1 VSALDQA
8 TKTAVAATVR
18 AIAGMHEAVVTFGD
32 SRSSLKNSTV
42 HVCTQQEALIRGEAD
57 ALALWLRYHD
67 PHLMPMLKDPLVAS
81 VLEGFEAAR
90 VEALGSRAF
99 AGVAANLADCRQAQ
113 AAAMPQET
121 LHHMPDQGLVLAV
134 RGVLCQ
140 AASGVP
146 LPSGTEQAATQWA
159 ARLKVAGKV
168 SVDEL
173 LYAIDNQSEFLH
185 LARTALERFL
195 SLPEETLHQETQ
207 QPNNPPADP
216 SQQHGETNDDNNNTD
231 AGEEP
236 RVGEVIQQGQPHP
249 GKAETDPDKTADE
262 DMDGV
267 PVAMP
272 GGRPKV
278 GDGIPAES
286 YRVFTSAY
294 DSIAAADTLADPEE
308 LAELRRSLD
317 LQMLPYQNLVHRLAG
332 RLQRLLLARQQ
343 TAWRFDEEEGI
354 INNARLAR
362 LVTNANAAVFK
373 QEHQSRYRQT
383 VVSLLLDNS
392 GSMRG
397 KPITTTALCAD
408 ILAQS
413 LEKVQV
419 KVEILGF
426 TTNTWKGGRAREEWI
441 AAGKPA
447 YPGRLN
453 ETRHIIYKAAGTPWR
468 AARDNLGLMLKEGLL
483 KENIDGEALL
493 WGYQRLLARPEPR
506 RILLVLSDG
515 APVDDTTLSANGGGY
530 LDTHLR
536 SVIAKIEGAGRVE
549 LAAVGIGHDV
559 ARYYQNAVTVNTSE
573 DLAVSL
579 VEKLEGLFKGQG

>member
-1 VSALDQA
+1 MSGLDQT
-8 TKTAVAATVR
+8 TKTAVAATIR
-18 AIAGMHEAVVTFGD
+18 AIAGTHEAVVTFGD
-32 SRSSLKNSTV
+32 SRSTLNAQTA
-42 HVCTQQEALIRGEAD
+42 HVCTQQKALVRGEAD
-57 ALALWLRYHD
+57 ALALRLRYHN
-67 PHLMPMLKDPLVAS
+67 PRLMPVLADPLLTS
-81 VLEGFEAAR
+81 VLEGFETAR

-99 AGVAANLADCRQAQ
+99 AGVAANLAECREAQ
-113 AAAMPQET
+113 GAAMPYET
-121 LHHMPDQGLVLAV
+121 LHHLPDQGLVLAI
-134 RGVLCQ
+134 RGLLCR
-140 AASGVP
+140 AAAGVP
-146 LPSGTEQAATQWA
+146 LPPGVEQATSQWA
-159 ARLKVAGKV
+159 DKLAAAGKL
-168 SVDEL
+168 STNEL
-173 LYAIDNQSEFLH
+173 LAVLDNQAAFLH
-185 LARTALERFL
+185 IARTALERFL
-195 SLPEETLHQETQ
+195 SLPEKTPKQEIHQSE
-207 QPNNPPADP
+207 NPPADELK
-216 SQQHGETNDDNNNTD
+216 GEPDGKNTD
-231 AGEEP
+231 AGEES
-236 RVGEVIQQGQPHP
+236 RGGEAIPTGQPQP
-249 GKAETDPDKTADE
+249 GDVDADKTE
-262 DMDGV
+262 DGELEGV

-272 GGRPKV
+272 GGRPEV
-278 GDGIPAES
+278 GDGLATEI
-286 YRVFTSAY
+286 YRIFTIAY
-294 DSIAAADTLADPEE
+294 DSIAAADTLAAPEE

-317 LQMLPYQNLVHRLAG
+317 VQMLPYQNLVHRLAG
-332 RLQRLLLARQQ
+332 RLQRLLMARQQ

-354 INNARLAR
+354 INSARLAR

-373 QEHQSRYRQT
+373 QEHQSRYRET

-426 TTNTWKGGRAREEWI
+426 TTNTWKGGRAREDWI
-441 AAGKPA
+441 AAGKPT

-453 ETRHIIYKAAGTPWR
+453 ETRHIVYKAAGTPWR

-493 WGYQRLLARPEPR
+493 WAYQRLLVRPEPR

-530 LDTHLR
+530 LDAHLR
-536 SVIAKIEGAGRVE
+536 SVITKIEGTGRVE

-579 VEKLEGLFKGQG
+579 VEQLEGLFKGQG